1 MKSYSKPFTKTLQLE
16 FDSMLLAGSGG
27 SANAGQ
33 FTPGGSS
40 SGSGGVSHHRQL
52 SSILLWKKTMIRMD
66 FNPRFPLLTPRL
78 LRH

>member
-27 SANAGQ
+27 SASAGQ

-40 SGSGGVSHHRQL
+40 SGPGRVTSQPAKL
-52 SSILLWKKTMIRMD
+52 
-66 FNPRFPLLTPRL
+66 NPFMEEDNNSDGL
-78 LRH
+78 

>member
-27 SANAGQ
+27 SASAGQ

-40 SGSGGVSHHRQL
+40 LGQGSVGSQPA
-52 SSILLWKKTMIRMD
+52 K
-66 FNPRFPLLTPRL
+66 FNPFMEEDNDSDGL
-78 LRH
+78 

>member
-33 FTPGGSS
+33 FTSGGSS
-40 SGSGGVSHHRQL
+40 LGQGSVGSQPA
-52 SSILLWKKTMIRMD
+52 K
-66 FNPRFPLLTPRL
+66 FNPFMEEDNDSDGL
-78 LRH
+78 

>member
-27 SANAGQ
+27 SAGAGQ

-40 SGSGGVSHHRQL
+40 SGSGT
-52 SSILLWKKTMIRMD
+52 SSPSPAK
-66 FNPRFPLLTPRL
+66 FNPFMEEDNDSNEL
-78 LRH
+78 

>member
-27 SANAGQ
+27 SASAGQ
-33 FTPGGSS
+33 FTREAVLRVQVVP
-40 SGSGGVSHHRQL
+40 HHRQL
-52 SSILLWKKTMIRMD
+52 SSTLLWKKTMIRMD
-66 FNPRFPLLTPRL
+66 FNPRFPLLTPRF